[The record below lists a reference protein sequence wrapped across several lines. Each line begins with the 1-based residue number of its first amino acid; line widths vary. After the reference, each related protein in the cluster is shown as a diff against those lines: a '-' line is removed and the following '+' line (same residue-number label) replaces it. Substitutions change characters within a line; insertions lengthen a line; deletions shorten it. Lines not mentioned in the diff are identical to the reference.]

1 MCMSWPESL
10 VTAGFQCGLLLY
22 FVAGD
27 SVFLFLFQLI
37 EALGVS
43 LSESVALSN

>member
-1 MCMSWPESL
+1 MWA
-10 VTAGFQCGLLLY
+10 VLY

-27 SVFLFLFQLI
+27 SEVFYFGLQLI

-43 LSESVALSN
+43 LSECVGRSN

>member
-1 MCMSWPESL
+1 MCELAGESSYSR
-10 VTAGFQCGLLLY
+10 FWCGLLLY

-27 SVFLFLFQLI
+27 SVCFGLRLI